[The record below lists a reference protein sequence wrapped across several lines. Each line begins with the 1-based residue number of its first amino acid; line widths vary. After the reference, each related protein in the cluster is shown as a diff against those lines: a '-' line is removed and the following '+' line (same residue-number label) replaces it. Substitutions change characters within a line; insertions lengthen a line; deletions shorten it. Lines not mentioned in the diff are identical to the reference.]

1 MEKEKKEESKEIL
14 ASSDDQDIRNAELRA
29 EVEKLKELINEYKMI
44 HIEDMKYKEI
54 VQGLIEK
61 GIINSEGE
69 ELMKF

>member
-1 MEKEKKEESKEIL
+1 
-14 ASSDDQDIRNAELRA
+14 
-29 EVEKLKELINEYKMI
+29 MI
-44 HIEDMKYKEI
+44 QIEDMKYKEI